1 MRTRFTSVLTMVA
14 ALALVTAGVALAATL
29 KVSSASNPTLGKI
42 VVSSGGLTLYH
53 NTKETNGKIA
63 CNGACLA
70 TWPPLLVTKTEVL
83 RAGPGIN
90 ASKLGRIKRP
100 DGHFQATYYGQPL
113 YRFSG
118 DSVRGDVNG
127 EGLGGIWF
135 VLKTN
140 GALAKPSSPSTTTT
154 GTTTTT
160 PYGY

>member
-1 MRTRFTSVLTMVA
+1 MVA

>member
-1 MRTRFTSVLTMVA
+1 MRTRFTSVVTMVA

>member
-83 RAGPGIN
+83 KAGPGIN